1 MRQTEWKALKRR
13 YRSLFDELRGQAV
26 PGTAA
31 AAKGAAVTKG
41 AAAGRRDGTVESV
54 GAAGVASAG
63 GVAGGVAGCFRVMAE
78 VLNIPTGMTRGGLRV
93 SECVSE

>member
-31 AAKGAAVTKG
+31 AAKGAG
-41 AAAGRRDGTVESV
+41 GGRRDGTVESV

-93 SECVSE
+93 SE